1 MSRHNYT
8 NQAFCQDEE
17 SRIRRSQS
25 VRSIH
30 RSPATKLSYRNDYGA
45 IETEH
50 SRQTIMQK
58 NSAFGMPRKMNI
70 SPNYDNKPANNFS
83 GPRYDVISEANSNST
98 KSRYALVPME
108 YLSKSRSNFHGSTSS
123 CLSRS
128 HENLFNGNIT
138 ISGTENF
145 SSLPPVM
152 PLIHT
157 SSRIMQPAFSTD
169 FGSKSFIMFDQKKYE
184 IVPTEE
190 NEEIVDENHE
200 IIQIHNGKTHRYAV
214 IPTEDENDEL
224 KNFTRTSS
232 PKKPQNS
239 SQQFFTPQKQ
249 MLRNNEVSISMRS
262 TPVKNQLATQKL
274 YELLSTPQKTSRP
287 ASRCSTFVASSS
299 QHAQRVTSPFQKYH
313 KPTPQKLTYEQRSFH
328 TESNTTLNVE
338 QRTTAVIQP
347 RINTAGNIYNET
359 TTTLSNS
366 ENNESI
372 FKKKFDSHKQT
383 IAFIGYAS
391 IILMIMGF
399 VNSGL
404 CIYLTSILGTTNLYT
419 SKPAYLDIGILSG
432 FATVALSFLGFKFRF
447 APWMPN
453 RHYVSGMSFIIV

>member
-17 SRIRRSQS
+17 SKIRRSQS

-30 RSPATKLSYRNDYGA
+30 RSPAAKLSYRTDYGA
-45 IETEH
+45 IETDH
-50 SRQTIMQK
+50 SRQAQIHR
-58 NSAFGMPRKMNI
+58 NLPFGIPKKLDNV
-70 SPNYDNKPANNFS
+70 SPNYDSKPANNFS
-83 GPRYDVISEANSNST
+83 GPRYDVISDVNSHSS
-98 KSRYALVPME
+98 KSRYALVPLE

-145 SSLPPVM
+145 ASLPPVM

-200 IIQIHNGKTHRYAV
+200 LIQIHNGKTHRYAV
-214 IPTEDENDEL
+214 IPTEDDQDEQ
-224 KNFTRTSS
+224 KKFARTSS
-232 PKKPQNS
+232 PKNYPNS
-239 SQQFFTPQKQ
+239 TKQQYCTPQKQ
-249 MLRNNEVSISMRS
+249 ISRPNDISLSMNS
-262 TPVKNQLATQKL
+262 TPVKNPFATQKL
-274 YELLSTPQKTSRP
+274 YELLSTPQKTPTR
-287 ASRCSTFVASSS
+287 SSS
-299 QHAQRVTSPFQKYH
+299 FVTSPPQPPQRVTSPFQKYN
-313 KPTPQKLTYEQRSFH
+313 KATPQRLTYDQRSIH
-328 TESNTTLNVE
+328 MESNTTLNVE

-347 RINTAGNIYNET
+347 RINTAANIYNET

-366 ENNESI
+366 EHNESI
-372 FKKKFDSHKQT
+372 FKKKFESHRQT

-391 IILMIMGF
+391 IVLMILGF

-453 RHYVSGMSFIIV
+453 RHYVSGKR